1 MYQVDDGL
9 MIEVPVSD
17 THVIQNAYDL
27 LSQLYSFTVA
37 PMERKP
43 RLRGLELAAIQ
54 SQDKVLEVAVGPGA
68 AFLEILKRVDKTNI
82 VYGVDLSPKMLEKAR
97 RTVAKAGFT
106 NVNLRQGDARSLP
119 FDDNSFDV
127 LFNNFMLD
135 LIPLDD
141 MPVILNEFRR
151 VLKNGG
157 RLVLVNMSKDQQK
170 ITFYERLYQV
180 TPVWLIPYLYGG
192 CRPVLMAE
200 HTRQAGFQDVRRE
213 FVKNIFPSEVVVG
226 KKVERSDQHETLPSG
241 TTQIAPLSGAHQ
253 RKSQ

>member
-1 MYQVDDGL
+1 MDQDDKGL

-17 THVIQNAYDL
+17 ISAIQKAFDL
-27 LSQLYSFTVA
+27 WSRLYGFTAA

-54 SQDKVLEVAVGPGA
+54 PQDKVLEVAVGTGA
-68 AFLEILKRVDKTNI
+68 ALLEILRRVDRTNV

-97 RTVAKAGFT
+97 QAAEKAGFT
-106 NVNLRQGDARSLP
+106 NINLRQSDARSLP

-127 LFNNFMLD
+127 LFNNYMLD

-141 MPVILNEFRR
+141 MPIILKEFRR

-157 RLVLVNMSKDQQK
+157 RLVLVNMSKEQHG
-170 ITFYERLYQV
+170 ITLYERLYQA
-180 TPVWLIPYLYGG
+180 TPVRLIPYLYGG

-200 HTRQAGFQDVRRE
+200 QTRQAGFQDVRHE
-213 FVKNIFPSEVVVG
+213 FIKNIFPSEVVVG
-226 KKVERSDQHETLPSG
+226 RKVG
-241 TTQIAPLSGAHQ
+241 
-253 RKSQ
+253 